1 MSTDSPRPRAS
12 GPAATGDSTRPT
24 WLWGPHSGLGLAVL
38 ALTAGLDQAHKWY
51 MLELVG
57 IESKGRYA
65 AFPFL
70 DIRFTRNT
78 GVSFSMLDSASFNW
92 QLGLAAFAVLA
103 SLAMWIW
110 LARGPSNRLMATS
123 LGLIIGGALANA
135 VDRALFGGVTDYFL
149 PHAFGLDWPSVFN
162 IADVAIVAGV
172 AGLLYESF
180 VTSRKD
186 AANSS

>member
-1 MSTDSPRPRAS
+1 MT
-12 GPAATGDSTRPT
+12 TDSTRPGT
-24 WLWGPHSGLGLAVL
+24 AGTIPAPDAAPRARLWGPHSALGLWTLAV
-38 ALTAGLDQAHKWY
+38 TAVLDQAHKWY
-51 MLELVG
+51 MLAVVG

-78 GVSFSMLDSASFNW
+78 GVSFSLLDSSSFNW

-103 SLAMWIW
+103 SLAMWVW
-110 LARGPSNRLMATS
+110 LARGPSNRLMAAS

-135 VDRALFGGVTDYFL
+135 VDRALYGGVTDYLL
-149 PHAFGLDWPSVFN
+149 PHAFGIDWPSVFN
-162 IADVAIVAGV
+162 IADAAIVAGV
-172 AGLLYESF
+172 AGLLYESL

-186 AANSS
+186 AANPS